1 MSQLRCQS
9 LKKCSFF
16 LLLSAVVSVSD
27 GCNPSAAP
35 LAPGFSSPPAFFLQ
49 SVLPVIPLEVPLHC
63 SSVQTFSINLFPSPP
78 PLITGLYWEIFPY
91 SSQHHYLLF
100 FFWNMTSWV
109 NSLAGGAGEK
119 VTSCCGGQSRK
130 LAIRLAAWISENMHL
145 IGPRAA
151 VKNTL
156 VTCGWRQ

>member
-35 LAPGFSSPPAFFLQ
+35 LTPGFSSPPAFFPQ

-100 FFWNMTSWV
+100 FKIWRHDSTLSQEV
-109 NSLAGGAGEK
+109 PEK
-119 VTSCCGGQSRK
+119 VISCCGGQSRK
-130 LAIRLAAWISENMHL
+130 LGIRLAAWTSENMHL

-156 VTCGWRQ
+156 N